1 VDLRAQLEQRLAAL
15 RDERAAGR
23 RLLAELQERQSQV
36 VDGLLRVDGAI
47 SVLEEELA
55 AAPEVEPGP
64 TASGAGSIPT
74 DGRPMN
80 RGATS
85 EAPQPSSS

>member
-1 VDLRAQLEQRLAAL
+1 MDLRAQLEQRLAAL

-55 AAPEVEPGP
+55 AAPEAEP
-64 TASGAGSIPT
+64 
-74 DGRPMN
+74 RP
-80 RGATS
+80 
-85 EAPQPSSS
+85 

>member
-1 VDLRAQLEQRLAAL
+1 MDLRAQLEQRLAAL
-15 RDERAAGR
+15 RDERAAAR

-55 AAPEVEPGP
+55 AAPEVEP
-64 TASGAGSIPT
+64 
-74 DGRPMN
+74 RP
-80 RGATS
+80 
-85 EAPQPSSS
+85 

>member
-1 VDLRAQLEQRLAAL
+1 MDLRAQLEQRLAAL
-15 RDERAAGR
+15 RDERAAAR

-55 AAPEVEPGP
+55 AAPEVEP
-64 TASGAGSIPT
+64 
-74 DGRPMN
+74 R
-80 RGATS
+80 R
-85 EAPQPSSS
+85 

>member
-1 VDLRAQLEQRLAAL
+1 MDLRAQLEQRLAAL

-36 VDGLLRVDGAI
+36 VDSLLRVDGAI

-55 AAPEVEPGP
+55 AAPEVEP
-64 TASGAGSIPT
+64 
-74 DGRPMN
+74 R
-80 RGATS
+80 R
-85 EAPQPSSS
+85 